1 MAYRVTGG
9 GGWMWPIE
17 SCPGFVT
24 ERQNDSLCLSVIK
37 QILAERRVATR
48 LGALTAHRQ

>member
-1 MAYRVTGG
+1 VDVDH
-9 GGWMWPIE
+9 IE
-17 SCPGFVT
+17 SYPGFVT

-48 LGALTAHRQ
+48 LGGTAHRQ